1 MPPVVLA
8 LQPNEIKKY
17 YESTRLT
24 HNTQGKYSLLLNLDD
39 PNAIKIQIQEAL
51 LKSIPESYEDW
62 HDVASMPEE
71 EQKHLWSFR
80 QWLFCQIL
88 IYTALTYK
96 DAVSVK
102 LQMFGSG
109 TPTSDIDVSVES
121 PRASEFI
128 KAIEADWKTLT
139 TEPTTKFDV
148 EFYGDFLMFID
159 ENNENNFLN
168 SRKLTEIP
176 EAQTKILAFVG
187 VSILRNAGT
196 LSFPDLDSFIA
207 SHPEVADNGWKQEAQ
222 AIFEKYTNM
231 SQEQRQEQYYMLL
244 RKAEEQRDRL
254 QTPNLSP
261 EEINR
266 ITYDIFM
273 ALCNANIYRSE
284 NYILPS
290 TVIHVVR
297 DIQAKAPMPSNRS
310 RNCPIFKSKIASCPM
325 GVFTYLCSAM
335 EQLGYMKRFEGN
347 EKKQAKYRP
356 RFEDALRRIE
366 TGQVGGRSI
375 KKMKSRRV
383 RKGKSP
389 LRLRR
394 KTRNHRS
401 SLRKHR

>member
-8 LQPNEIKKY
+8 LQPNDIKNY

-24 HNTQGKYSLLLNLDD
+24 HNSQGIHSLLLNTED
-39 PNAIKIQIQEAL
+39 PTAIQIEVQEAL
-51 LKSIPESYEDW
+51 LKSIPESFEDW
-62 HDVASMPEE
+62 HDITSLDEQ
-71 EQKHLWSFR
+71 EQKRLWSFR

-96 DAVSVK
+96 EAGSVK

-121 PRASEFI
+121 PRASAFI
-128 KAIEADWKTLT
+128 KAVEADWKTLT
-139 TEPTTKFDV
+139 TAPTTKLDV
-148 EFYGDFLMFID
+148 EFYGDFLMFLD
-159 ENNENNFLN
+159 EKGENNFLN

-176 EAQTKILAFVG
+176 EAQTKILSFVG

-196 LSFPDLDSFIA
+196 LSFPELDTFIV

-222 AIFEKYTNM
+222 KIFENYTNM
-231 SQEQRQEQYYMLL
+231 NQEQRQEQYYTLL
-244 RKAEEQRDRL
+244 HKAEEQRDKL
-254 QTPNLSP
+254 KTPGLSP
-261 EEINR
+261 QEMNT
-266 ITYDIFM
+266 ITYQIFV
-273 ALCNANIYRSE
+273 ALCNANIFRSE

-297 DIQAKAPMPSNRS
+297 DIQAKAPMPSVRS

-356 RFEDALRRIE
+356 RFEDALQRIK
-366 TGQVGGRSI
+366 TGQVGGRRV
-375 KKMKSRRV
+375 KKMKSRRG

-389 LRLRR
+389 HRR
-394 KTRNHRS
+394 RSKTRNYR
-401 SLRKHR
+401 